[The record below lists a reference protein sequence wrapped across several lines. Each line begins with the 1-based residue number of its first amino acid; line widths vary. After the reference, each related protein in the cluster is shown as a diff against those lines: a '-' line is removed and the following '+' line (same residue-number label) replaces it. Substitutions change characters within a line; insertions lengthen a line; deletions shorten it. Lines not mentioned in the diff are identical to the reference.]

1 MESKTYPG
9 RRKFLH
15 QTALAGGMM
24 LLPSAIL
31 QACSGTRKKG
41 KPTILIVSGWQDIN
55 IGDIAHTPGLLNI
68 LQKNLPGCRLILWK
82 MSHSDEVGRMLKT
95 NFPDVQIIY
104 GGVNEN
110 DEADAEDV
118 LKAFNESDIMVHG
131 SGPYVVGEKC
141 LKAWVKTTG
150 KPFGIFGTTIQ
161 WMNEGLKELLR
172 KASFVYTRETES
184 LKILESEGITGPQ
197 ISFAPDA
204 TFYLNILDEERA
216 IRFLDDLGLEEG
228 KYICTIPRLRYT
240 PYHKFRKVNWDE
252 AKIHEV
258 EETNKRYKEEDH
270 AKLREAI
277 ITWVRETGNK
287 VLICPEM
294 TYEVD
299 IMDEL
304 LIDPLPDDVKPSVIK
319 RGYWM
324 PDEAASVYKR
334 AFALLSF
341 ECHSPIIALSNGT
354 IAFYLRQPQ
363 DTIKGQ
369 MYYDLGFADWV
380 FEIDETAGS
389 DIAAALMSV
398 FNDPGSGEEKIDEA
412 YKKIH
417 SIYSEGCALIEDL
430 LSIVFNKT

>member
-1 MESKTYPG
+1 MENKIYPG
-9 RRKFLH
+9 RRKFIH
-15 QTALAGGMM
+15 QTVLASSVMM
-24 LLPSAIL
+24 LVSAIL
-31 QACSGTRKKG
+31 QACSGRSKTVN
-41 KPTILIVSGWQDIN
+41 PTILILSGWQDVN

-68 LQKNLPGCRLILWK
+68 LQKYLPGSRLILWK
-82 MSHSDEVGRMLKT
+82 ISHSEEVGRMLRK

-104 GGVNEN
+104 GSVNDN

-118 LKAFNESDIMVHG
+118 LKAFDESDIMVHG
-131 SGPYVVGEKC
+131 SGPSVVGERR
-141 LKAWVKTTG
+141 LRAWVNKTG

-161 WMNEGLKELLR
+161 WINPDLKELLN
-172 KASFVYTRETES
+172 KASFIYTRETAS
-184 LKILESEGITGPQ
+184 LEVLKEAGIRGTHV
-197 ISFAPDA
+197 SFAPDA

-216 IRFLDDLGLEEG
+216 IRFLEDHELEEG

-240 PYHKFRKVNWDE
+240 PYHKIKTVNWDE
-252 AKIHEV
+252 AKIREV
-258 EETNKRYKEEDH
+258 EETNKRYKEKDH

-277 ITWVRETGNK
+277 ITWVRKTGHK

-304 LIDPLPDDVKPSVIK
+304 LFDPLPDDVKPSVVK
-319 RGYWM
+319 RGYWL

-341 ECHSPIIALSNGT
+341 ECHSPIIALANGT

-369 MYYDLGFADWV
+369 MYYDLGFEDWV
-380 FEIDETAGS
+380 FEIEETART
-389 DIAAALMSV
+389 DIASTLMSAYK
-398 FNDPGSGEEKIDEA
+398 DPVKGKQKIDKA
-412 YKKIH
+412 YQKIH
-417 SIYSEGCALIEDL
+417 SIYALGCDRIEMI
-430 LSIVFNKT
+430 LSDK

>member
-1 MESKTYPG
+1 MENNTGFG
-9 RRKFLH
+9 RRKFIH
-15 QTALAGGMM
+15 QTAFAGGMM

-31 QACSGTRKKG
+31 QACSGTGKKQ
-41 KPTILIVSGWQDIN
+41 KPTILLVSGWQDIN

-68 LQKNLPGCRLILWK
+68 LQKYLPGWRLILWK
-82 MSHSDEVGRMLKT
+82 MSHSEEVGQMLKR

-104 GGVNEN
+104 GSVNKNGEIEAEN
-110 DEADAEDV
+110 V
-118 LKAFNESDIMVHG
+118 LKAFDESDIMVHG
-131 SGPYVVGEKC
+131 SGPHVVERC
-141 LKAWVKTTG
+141 LRAWVNKTG

-161 WMNEGLKELLR
+161 SVSEELKELLPE
-172 KASFVYTRETES
+172 ANFIYTRETES
-184 LKILESEGITGPQ
+184 MKVLESEDITGAH

-216 IRFLDDLGLEEG
+216 AVFLNDNGLEEG
-228 KYICTIPRLRYT
+228 KYICAIPRLRYT
-240 PYHKFRKVNWDE
+240 PYHKIKKVSWDE
-252 AKIHEV
+252 DKIYEV
-258 EETNKRYKEEDH
+258 EKTNEKYKEKDH

-277 ITWVRETGNK
+277 VTWVRETGHK
-287 VLICPEM
+287 VLVCPEM

-304 LIDPLPDDVKPSVIK
+304 LLDPLPNDVKPFVVK
-319 RGYWM
+319 RGYWL

-341 ECHSPIIALSNGT
+341 ECHSPIIALANGT

-380 FEIDETAGS
+380 FEIEETTGT
-389 DIAAALMSV
+389 DIASTLMSA
-398 FNDPGSGEEKIDEA
+398 FNDPGSGEQIIDEA

-417 SIYSEGCALIEDL
+417 SIYSEGCAFIEDL
-430 LSIVFNKT
+430 MSNHKFK